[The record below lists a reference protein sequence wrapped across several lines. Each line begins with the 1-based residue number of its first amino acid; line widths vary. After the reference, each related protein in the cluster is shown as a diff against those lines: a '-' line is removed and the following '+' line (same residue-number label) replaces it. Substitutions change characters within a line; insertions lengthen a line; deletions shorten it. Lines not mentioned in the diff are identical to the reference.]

1 MGNALVAYLAAA
13 VAAASH
19 AAAPPNGATAA
30 LAARPR
36 HTSVVLRARPNGPR
50 LVKVGPRGPL
60 GGPLVFGV
68 VGVRGRWVKVTAEAL
83 PNGHYGWV
91 RFGRDVSVQPVE
103 WALRASL
110 SRRALYVLRDGRL
123 VRTIPVGI
131 GAPDSPTP
139 TGRFAVA
146 EKVTGSFGPAY
157 GCCILALTA
166 RQPHLPP
173 GWNSRRGPRGPSGV
187 IAALTPLRP
196 VMISRAAD
204 APPRFV
210 EPRTV
215 WKPSLSMTWV
225 MSSPSLLRLMRGQVA
240 SLVTGQRVLPNK
252 ALSNGFVFRHE
263 TLRSAFEAIL

>member
-1 MGNALVAYLAAA
+1 MGNALIAYFAAA

-30 LAARPR
+30 LAARPL
-36 HTSVVLRARPNGPR
+36 HGSVVLRADPGGRA
-50 LVKVGPRGPL
+50 LVRVGPRGPL

-68 VGVRGRWVKVTAEAL
+68 VGVRGRWVEVTAEAL
-83 PNGHYGWV
+83 PNGRYGWV

-103 WALRASL
+103 WTLRASL
-110 SRRALYVLRDGRL
+110 SRRELYVLRGGRL

-146 EKVTGSFGPAY
+146 EKLTGPFGPAY

-173 GWNSRRGPRGPSGV
+173 GWNTRITYYVAIHAGSGQGSAV
-187 IAALTPLRP
+187 SAGCLHAAE
-196 VMISRAAD
+196 AD
-204 APPRFV
+204 VRYLM
-210 EPRTV
+210 RTV
-215 WKPSLSMTWV
+215 PLGTAV
-225 MSSPSLLRLMRGQVA
+225 QILR
-240 SLVTGQRVLPNK
+240 
-252 ALSNGFVFRHE
+252 
-263 TLRSAFEAIL
+263 